1 MDIYKIPDNL
11 LSPYCRGKFDK
22 SSGKFIDT
30 TSLEVI
36 KCCKE
41 LCNNWIQYCKNT
53 CNDIKGGEKCFNTC
67 NNLTNICE
75 AGCLEINSPVLDI
88 IKNCSIQNNCNLSI
102 RKDCLKSKKDAIL
115 QCCKDKCKTDNS
127 IDCTTEDICNE
138 FINYLTDTQISTNIS
153 LTSKKDTSKNFFLF
167 FLIIPFVLLV
177 FYLLIKQIEKLI
189 KNK

>member
-1 MDIYKIPDNL
+1 MNLYNIPDNL
-11 LSPYCRGKFDK
+11 LSPYCRGKIDK
-22 SSGKFIDT
+22 TTGKVIDT

-36 KCCKE
+36 KCCKD

-53 CNDIKGGEKCFNTC
+53 CNDIKGGDKCFNVC
-67 NNLTNICE
+67 NNLINICE

-127 IDCTTEDICNE
+127 LDCTSDICNE
-138 FINYLTDTQISTNIS
+138 FINYLTDTPLSTKIPII
-153 LTSKKDTSKNFFLF
+153 SKKYTSKNSIFLM
-167 FLIIPFVLLV
+167 LIIPFVLLV